1 MSVNWGRGMFGVF
14 DIFWMV
20 SVLSSFGE
28 ISKAY
33 IIII

>member
-1 MSVNWGRGMFGVF
+1 MSVNWCGGMFGVF
-14 DIFWMV
+14 DMFWMV
-20 SVLSSFGE
+20 SVLSSFGK

>member
-1 MSVNWGRGMFGVF
+1 MSVNWGGGMFGVF
-14 DIFWMV
+14 DMFWMV
-20 SVLSSFGE
+20 SVLSSFGK